1 MWRPAMLGF
10 VPDQVVR
17 PSLEG
22 VGVVREGCN
31 SALTPVYSAGLA
43 KARRAG
49 RIGGRPSLVVDR
61 ERMALLD
68 EEGWT
73 TREIGEEMGISA
85 ASVSRLL
92 KAHHRPQNPA
102 AGL

>member
-1 MWRPAMLGF
+1 MWLPAMLGF

-17 PSLEG
+17 PSWEG

-43 KARRAG
+43 KAQRAG

-61 ERMALLD
+61 DRLTQLD
-68 EEGWT
+68 EEGYHPGDW
-73 TREIGEEMGISA
+73 RRDGNLRGGAVIDA
-85 ASVSRLL
+85 
-92 KAHHRPQNPA
+92 
-102 AGL
+102 